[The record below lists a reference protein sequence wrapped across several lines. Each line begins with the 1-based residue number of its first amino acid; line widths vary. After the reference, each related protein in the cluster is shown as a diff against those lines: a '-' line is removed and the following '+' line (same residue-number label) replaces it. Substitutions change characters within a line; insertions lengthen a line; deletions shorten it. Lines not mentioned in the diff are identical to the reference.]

1 MDCINQILSFYNDTA
16 SKENQDS
23 QEVKVWSLN
32 TLRRLMETLNS
43 EKDHLRVKNCLLLVL
58 NLFFDLDSPDNLSTK
73 GKSAKELSSA
83 ERRQMCDLLKMEL
96 NN

>member
-23 QEVKVWSLN
+23 QEVKIWSLN

-43 EKDHLRVKNCLLLVL
+43 EEDHLRVKNCLLLVL
-58 NLFFDLDSPDNLSTK
+58 NLFFGFDSPDNISNK
-73 GKSAKELSSA
+73 GKSSKELSNT
-83 ERRQMCDLLKMEL
+83 ERRQMYDLLKMEL

>member
-16 SKENQDS
+16 KDNQDS
-23 QEVKVWSLN
+23 QEVKVWSFN

-43 EKDHLRVKNCLLLVL
+43 EEDHLRVKNCLLLIL
-58 NLFFDLDSPDNLSTK
+58 NLFFDLDTPDNLSKK
-73 GKSAKELSSA
+73 GKSSKELSNA

>member
-23 QEVKVWSLN
+23 QEVRIWSLN

-43 EKDHLRVKNCLLLVL
+43 EKDHLRVKNCLLLIL
-58 NLFFDLDSPDNLSTK
+58 NLFFDLDSPDNLSNK
-73 GKSAKELSSA
+73 GKSSKELSNA

>member
-23 QEVKVWSLN
+23 QEVKIWSFN

-43 EKDHLRVKNCLLLVL
+43 EEDHLRVKNCLLLIL
-58 NLFFDLDSPDNLSTK
+58 NLFFDLDSPDNFSNK
-73 GKSAKELSSA
+73 GKSSKELSNA

>member
-1 MDCINQILSFYNDTA
+1 MDCINQILSFYNDTV

-23 QEVKVWSLN
+23 QEVKIWSLN

-43 EKDHLRVKNCLLLVL
+43 EEDHLRVKNCLLLVL
-58 NLFFDLDSPDNLSTK
+58 NLFFDLDSPDNLSNK
-73 GKSAKELSSA
+73 GKSSKELSNA